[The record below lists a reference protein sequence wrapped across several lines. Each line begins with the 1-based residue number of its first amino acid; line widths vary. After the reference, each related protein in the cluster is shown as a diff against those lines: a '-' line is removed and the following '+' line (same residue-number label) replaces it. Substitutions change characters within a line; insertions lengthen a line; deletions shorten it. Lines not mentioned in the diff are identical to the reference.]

1 MDKGHKGLA
10 DLQLWDTL
18 HPTQKNN
25 NIQINKKDKK

>member
-18 HPTQKNN
+18 HPTQKKP
-25 NIQINKKDKK
+25 IQINKKDKK